1 MSQPS
6 KAELQ
11 LEITQLRA
19 ENKQLQAQL
28 AQQNTHELQW
38 RAKLLVDITSK
49 IGQSLQLEEILK
61 ATVTEVQKFLEADRV
76 LLFRLWPDGAGTVV
90 QETVTPNWPKAL
102 DRELYDPCFHQDYK
116 SKYLAGHVSFITD
129 VEEATIDP
137 CHRAFLQQF
146 GVRANL
152 VVPLF
157 SRDQLWG
164 LLIAHQCAH
173 PRIWQPFEIELLQQ
187 IANPIGIALAHAD
200 LLEQENRQRH
210 ELARSNA
217 ELENF
222 AYLASHDLQEPLRMV
237 SSYLQLIERRYKDRL
252 DQDANEFIGYAV
264 DGAARMQQLIND
276 LLSYSR
282 VNSRTRP
289 SHSVDCNQVLQQVLQ
304 SLKLLINE
312 CHAKIEYSDLPT
324 VRGDS
329 IQIIQV
335 FQNLLSNALKFHG
348 TAAPQIAIGAKLQE
362 GIWKFWV
369 WDNGIGLE
377 MQYAER
383 IFVIFQRLHSRTEY
397 EGTGV
402 GLAICKKIVER
413 HGGQI
418 WVESALGQGTTFYF
432 TLPETTSTRP
442 I

>member
-1 MSQPS
+1 MSYPS

-11 LEITQLRA
+11 LEIAHLRA
-19 ENKQLQAQL
+19 ENARLHAQL
-28 AQQNTHELQW
+28 AADEQAK
-38 RAKLLVDITSK
+38 RAHLLTDIILK
-49 IGQSLQLEEILK
+49 IRQSLQLEEILK
-61 ATVTEVQKFLEADRV
+61 ATVTEVQKFLHADRV

-90 QETVTPNWPKAL
+90 QETVTPGWPKAL
-102 DRELYDPCFHQDYK
+102 DRNLYDPCFHQDYK
-116 SKYLAGHVSFITD
+116 SKYLAGHLSFITD
-129 VEEATIDP
+129 IEAEDINP
-137 CHRAFLQQF
+137 CHREFLQQF

-152 VVPLF
+152 VVPIF
-157 SRDQLWG
+157 SRDELWG

-173 PRIWQPFEIELLQQ
+173 PRTWQPFEIELLQQ
-187 IANPIGIALAHAD
+187 IANPIGIALAQAD
-200 LLEQENRQRH
+200 LLEQENRQRQ

-237 SSYLQLIERRYKDRL
+237 TSYLQLIERRYKDRL
-252 DQDANEFIGYAV
+252 DQDAHEFIGYAV
-264 DGAARMQQLIND
+264 DGAARMQDLIND

-282 VNSRTRP
+282 VNTRTHP
-289 SHSVDCNQVLQQVLQ
+289 FHSVDCNQVLQQVLQ
-304 SLKLLINE
+304 SLQLVIDE
-312 CHAKIEYSDLPT
+312 SGAKIEYSDLPL
-324 VRGDS
+324 VQGDS

-335 FQNLLSNALKFHG
+335 FQNLLSNGLKFHG
-348 TAAPQIAIGAKLQE
+348 AAPPQIAIGAELQQ

-369 WDNGIGLE
+369 RDHGIGLD

-402 GLAICKKIVER
+402 GLAICKKIIER

-418 WVESALGQGTTFYF
+418 WVESTLGQGTTFYF
-432 TLPETTSTRP
+432 TLPETTPTGP